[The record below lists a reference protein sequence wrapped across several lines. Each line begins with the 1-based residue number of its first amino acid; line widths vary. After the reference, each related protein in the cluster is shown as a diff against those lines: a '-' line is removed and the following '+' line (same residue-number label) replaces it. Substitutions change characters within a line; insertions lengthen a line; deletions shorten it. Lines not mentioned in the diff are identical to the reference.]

1 MVSICKYAI
10 KNEYDLDRLKDV
22 WTPLEAGEEMTAFQ
36 TLEWN
41 RLLIKEWEGWQLH
54 ALYSEVYVYAAFEG
68 REPVMLFPAIVYTMT
83 TKTKWFGS
91 KKGVYLLGQGSYSDY
106 MTPIYRS
113 FSAEAFEAI
122 CAAIRREFPSYS
134 ICLDSVRADSQLAAY
149 LIEQGTEHKVST
161 ISVSVKKRESIEDYR
176 ASLSAKTRANLRQ
189 AERRMAK
196 DNMDYS
202 VEFCGRVK
210 DPALLKEM
218 VDIHV
223 KRMLTKNTKHGDLI
237 HVMSSYVRKAYRQ
250 YRDYHNNIIA
260 MSMQENEA
268 SVLVLIR
275 LNGQLAGYDYGLRE
289 AGAVRLLQTCFD
301 ETYKFYSPLFKG
313 IYDFIVKCY
322 ETETIREIDLTR
334 GDEDYKFKLGGEG
347 LELYE
352 FSL

>member
-1 MVSICKYAI
+1 MASIIKYSI
-10 KNEYDLDRLKDV
+10 KNEYDLDRLKEI
-22 WTPLEAGEEMTAFQ
+22 WTPLEAGEDMTTFQ

-68 REPVMLFPAIVYTMT
+68 RKPVMLLPVIVYTMT
-83 TKTKWFGS
+83 TSTKWFGS
-91 KKGVYLLGQGSYSDY
+91 RKGVYILGHGSYSDY
-106 MTPIYRS
+106 MTPLYRS

-122 CAAIRREFPSYS
+122 CAAIRREFPGHA
-134 ICLDSVRADSQLAAY
+134 ICLNSVRADTQLAAY
-149 LIEQGTEHKVST
+149 LIEKGTEHKVSSV
-161 ISVSVKKRESIEDYR
+161 SVSVKKLNSIEDYR
-176 ASLSAKTRANLRQ
+176 ASLSAKTRSNLRQ

-202 VEFCGRVK
+202 IEFCGMVK
-210 DPALLKEM
+210 DPLLLKEM

-237 HVMSSYVRKAYRQ
+237 HVMSAYVRKAYRQ

-268 SVLVLIR
+268 SVLVLVR

-289 AGAVRLLQTCFD
+289 AGAVQFLQTCFD

-313 IYDFIVKCY
+313 IYGIIVKSY
-322 ETETIREIDLTR
+322 EDEAIREIDLTR

-347 LELYE
+347 LELHG